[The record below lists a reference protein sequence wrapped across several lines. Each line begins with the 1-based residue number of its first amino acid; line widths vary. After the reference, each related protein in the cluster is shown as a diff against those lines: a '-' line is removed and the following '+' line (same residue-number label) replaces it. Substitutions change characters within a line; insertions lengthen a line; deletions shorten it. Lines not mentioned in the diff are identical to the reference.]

1 MKRLTEVL
9 FGLQRGER
17 GTALLLTAY
26 HFLILLCLYLLKPA
40 RDGLFLTDRGASEL
54 PLVFLLVAAVTVP
67 AGLFQRWLG
76 GQFERDRLTN
86 RLTGA
91 LAAIL
96 LVVSF
101 WAASGLP
108 GGAYAVYT
116 TVSIFGVMATSQFWL
131 FAGSLLTS
139 TQSKRVFSVLNLGGI
154 LGAVAGGELTG
165 WLLDVGWIAPTGLLL
180 LAGAILV
187 GTLPLVAW
195 IRRYHQ
201 NQGPRTR
208 QESRS
213 ASRNDDAATETAGN
227 RGKAH
232 SPSRDRDPDESTGT
246 MLTDLRQTVA
256 SYPLVG
262 WIAGLIA
269 IISIVSTLLDYQLK
283 AVALAQFSGKAEVTA
298 FLGHFYGRVSLVAFA
313 IQLLLSSGLK
323 RYIRSTSTLWVLPFV
338 LAMGATAL
346 AVVPALAAVTF
357 LRGADQSLKH
367 SVDKTGREILYLPLP
382 QRVKRR
388 IKVPLDLIVDQAAY
402 GVGGVLL
409 LGLVSGMG
417 LSPVEIGPVVA
428 LLAIVWM
435 AVVYRARTAYVDE
448 FRTAIKEV
456 LNRSEA
462 TGGAAHTSTPPNR
475 TPAAL
480 SSDAP
485 PTNGETSSP
494 DEESFLDGPFPRHVR
509 EQALQRGARYLVCSQ
524 LLGLRNADEDGLSMS
539 DSRLPPTERVRVER
553 HEALDDLFD
562 VLVEWI
568 PKAQDCDADDLRL
581 ARAGLQHSSDAVR
594 SDAVSLLDG
603 LLRGSIRR
611 RLVPLLNDPTGAR
624 ALDEAPPLYRF
635 ALWPSGYPYMEGRD
649 PGGEGETM
657 TPTAH
662 PARRDPVES

>member
-40 RDGLFLTDRGASEL
+40 RDGLFLTDRGAAEL

-101 WAASGLP
+101 WVASGLP

-213 ASRNDDAATETAGN
+213 ATGNDDAATETAGN

-283 AVALAQFSGKAEVTA
+283 AVALAHFPGKAEVTA

-323 RYIRSTSTLWVLPFV
+323 RYIRSTSTLWVLPLA

-409 LGLVSGMG
+409 LGLVSGLG

-435 AVVYRARTAYVDE
+435 TVVYRARTAYVDE
-448 FRTAIKEV
+448 FRSAIKEV
-456 LNRSEA
+456 LDRSEA
-462 TGGAAHTSTPPNR
+462 ADEAPTSTPPNGS
-475 TPAAL
+475 TAPL
-480 SSDAP
+480 PTDAP
-485 PTNGETSSP
+485 RTNGETSSP
-494 DEESFLDGPFPRHVR
+494 DEESFLDGPFPEHVR
-509 EQALQRGARYLVCSQ
+509 EQALRRGARYLVCSQ
-524 LLGLRNADEDGLSMS
+524 LLGLRNADEDGQSTS
-539 DSRLPPTERVRVER
+539 DSRLPPTERLRVER
-553 HEALDDLFD
+553 HDALDDLFD

-568 PKAQDCDADDLRL
+568 PKAQDCDAEDLRL
-581 ARAGLQHSSDAVR
+581 ARDGLQHSSDAVR

-635 ALWPSGYPYMEGRD
+635 AVWPSGYPYMEGREL
-649 PGGEGETM
+649 GGEGETM
-657 TPTAH
+657 IPAAH
-662 PARRDPVES
+662 AERRDPVAS

>member
-1 MKRLTEVL
+1 MKRLTELL

-40 RDGLFLTDRGASEL
+40 RDGLFLTERGATEL

-76 GQFERDRLTN
+76 GRFERDRLTN
-86 RLTGA
+86 RLTAA
-91 LAAIL
+91 LAVIL
-96 LVVSF
+96 LAVSL

-108 GGAYAVYT
+108 GGAYAVYS

-131 FAGSLLTS
+131 FAGGLLTS

-154 LGAVAGGELTG
+154 LGAVAGGEVTG
-165 WLLDVGWIAPTGLLL
+165 WLLDIGWIAPTGLLM

-201 NQGPRTR
+201 NQVHETRHEPR
-208 QESRS
+208 SS
-213 ASRNDDAATETAGN
+213 AQNDDASAHAAGRRGEEHRRTED
-227 RGKAH
+227 R
-232 SPSRDRDPDESTGT
+232 SPDLSTGT
-246 MLTDLRQTVA
+246 MLTDLRRTIT

-323 RYIRSTSTLWVLPFV
+323 RYIRSTSTLWVLPLV

-367 SVDKTGREILYLPLP
+367 SLDKTAREILYLPLP
-382 QRVKRR
+382 QPVKRR
-388 IKVPLDLIVDQAAY
+388 IKVPLDLVVDQAAY
-402 GVGGVLL
+402 GVGGLL
-409 LGLVSGMG
+409 LIGLVSGLG

-428 LLAIVWM
+428 ILALGWM
-435 AVVYRARTAYVDE
+435 AIVYRARSAYVDE
-448 FRTAIKEV
+448 FRAAIKAV
-456 LNRSEA
+456 LDGRAA
-462 TGGAAHTSTPPNR
+462 TGE
-475 TPAAL
+475 PAAESTSASGSSGDL
-480 SSDAP
+480 STDGRE
-485 PTNGETSSP
+485 TNGETSSP
-494 DEESFLDGPFPRHVR
+494 DEESFLDGRFPRHVR

-524 LLGLRNADEDGLSMS
+524 LLGLRNADDDGPSVPE
-539 DSRLPPTERVRVER
+539 SRLPPTERLRVER
-553 HEALDDLFD
+553 QQALDDLFD

-568 PKAQDCDADDLRL
+568 PKAQDCDAEDLRL
-581 ARAGLQHSSDAVR
+581 ARAGLQHASDAVR

-611 RLVPLLNDPTGAR
+611 RLVPLLNDPAGAR

-635 ALWPSGYPYMEGRD
+635 ALEPSGDSSAEETEL
-649 PGGEGETM
+649 GGEGEAM
-657 TPTAH
+657 TRA
-662 PARRDPVES
+662 ASPVRAEPVAP